1 VPSCANTASDG
12 NRRLSLDERAL
23 PLIESIYA
31 SAVEPGGWKR
41 CAQDLSDAFGRAA
54 LVITMPHPDSELPFD
69 ATRVHLSDASGP
81 VFVRHLIKGL
91 PWGDPFDGHA
101 KNRFMFASDLLP
113 DSEVARTDFYREYMQ
128 PEALAPEGP
137 ICHQIATSAT
147 GKYAAIVIYRR
158 VGCRPFDDDDLALGN
173 LLVPHLERGYAIY
186 SRLGS
191 VRRARVALAEVLDR
205 LPTGVLVFDARH
217 APLIVNRSA
226 RRILDMRDGFAIE
239 RGRPRLADRREDGV
253 FQTLLAKACEA
264 TLSGR
269 RAVGDV
275 MQVSRPSGRRA
286 FALMV
291 APLLDAPPGSA
302 AGEAV
307 SVAFLADPETG
318 HVSTTDVLEQLYALT
333 PAEAELVQ
341 LLAQGRSLEQVAT
354 ARSVTMNTV
363 RSQLKQVFTKT
374 DTNRQGELVRLVLT
388 GVSSIQD

>member
-1 VPSCANTASDG
+1 MG
-12 NRRLSLDERAL
+12 LDERAL

-31 SAVEPGGWKR
+31 SAIEPGGWKR
-41 CAQDLSDAFGRAA
+41 LAQDLSDAFGRAA
-54 LVITMPHPDSELPFD
+54 VGISMPHPDSELVFD
-69 ATRVHLSDASGP
+69 GTRVRLRDEFAP

-91 PWGDPFDGHA
+91 PWGDPFDGTM
-101 KNRFMFASDLLP
+101 KSRFGFLSERLP
-113 DSEVARTDFYREYMQ
+113 DEEVARTDFYREYMQ
-128 PEALAPEGP
+128 PQGLAPEGP
-137 ICHQIATSAT
+137 ICHEIST
-147 GKYAAIVIYRR
+147 AAIGKLAGIAIYRR
-158 VGCRPFDDDDLALGN
+158 VGCRPLDGGDLALGN

-191 VRRARVALAEVLDR
+191 VRRARVALAEILDR
-205 LPTGVLVFDARH
+205 LPTGVLVFDARQ

-226 RRILDMRDGFAIE
+226 RRILELRDGFTIE
-239 RGRPRLADRREDGV
+239 RGRPRLADRSEDGV

-264 TLSGR
+264 NLSGR

-291 APLLDAPPGSA
+291 APLLDAPPGSD

-307 SVAFLADPETG
+307 SVAFIADPETG
-318 HVSTTDVLEQLYALT
+318 HVSTTDVLEQLYSLT

-341 LLAQGRSLEQVAT
+341 LLAQGRSLDQVAT
-354 ARSVTMNTV
+354 ARSVTINTV

-374 DTNRQGELVRLVLT
+374 DTKRQGELVRLVLT
-388 GVSSIQD
+388 GVSSIKD

>member
-1 VPSCANTASDG
+1 V
-12 NRRLSLDERAL
+12 SLDERAL

-31 SAVEPGGWKR
+31 SAVEPGGWR
-41 CAQDLSDAFGRAA
+41 RFGEEISEAFGRAA
-54 LVITMPHPDSELPFD
+54 VAITMPHPDSEQPFD
-69 ATRVHLSDASGP
+69 ATRIHLSDESGP

-91 PWGDPFDGHA
+91 PWGDAFDGSA
-101 KNRFMFASDLLP
+101 MNRFVFASDWLP
-113 DSEVARTDFYREYMQ
+113 DSELARTDFYREYMQ
-128 PEALAPEGP
+128 PQSLAPVGP
-137 ICHQIATSAT
+137 ICHQISTSAT

-158 VGCRPFDDDDLALGN
+158 VGCRPFDESDVALGN

-217 APLIVNRSA
+217 SPLIVNRSA
-226 RRILDMRDGFAIE
+226 RRILDLHDGFTIE
-239 RGRPRLADRREDGV
+239 RGRPRLADRREDGML
-253 FQTLLAKACEA
+253 QGLLAKACEA
-264 TLSGR
+264 ALSGR

-291 APLLDAPPGSA
+291 APLLDAPPGSP

-354 ARSVTMNTV
+354 TRSVTMNTV

-374 DTNRQGELVRLVLT
+374 DTKRQGELVRLVLT
-388 GVSSIQD
+388 GISSIQD